1 MIKLIAT
8 DMDGTLLD
16 SQGSM
21 DDEIYDIIE
30 KLKEMGIRFV
40 AASGR
45 QLMSLK
51 KRFVPVDD
59 DVIYIAE
66 NGGYAVY
73 RDREL
78 YLNALDRNTVNDILE
93 TAGEVKGASVF
104 LCGKTYAYTDKPEL
118 AELMRKPIFGYEIK
132 CIQSLMDIDENIFK
146 IGLFRNSRIECT

>member
-16 SQGSM
+16 SQGNM

-59 DVIYIAE
+59 VIERCAAE
-66 NGGYAVY
+66 AAAEGVTMTQHALRWALAQPGVVSALVGVK
-73 RDREL
+73 RE
-78 YLNALDRNTVNDILE
+78 E
-93 TAGEVKGASVF
+93 
-104 LCGKTYAYTDKPEL
+104 
-118 AELMRKPIFGYEIK
+118 
-132 CIQSLMDIDENIFK
+132 QIDEAA
-146 IGLFRNSRIECT
+146 GAVR

>member
-66 NGGYAVY
+66 NGG
-73 RDREL
+73 
-78 YLNALDRNTVNDILE
+78 
-93 TAGEVKGASVF
+93 
-104 LCGKTYAYTDKPEL
+104 
-118 AELMRKPIFGYEIK
+118 FGW
-132 CIQSLMDIDENIFK
+132 SL
-146 IGLFRNSRIECT
+146 